1 MHPNVKKLL
10 DLQSVDQEIAV
21 LRRDADSLPAEE
33 AKRRRRLD
41 DVQRVATERRQRATQ
56 ADLNMRALD
65 TAIRQGDDEIKKLTE
80 RLSSVRNNAEYQAT
94 LFQIESVKKDRDQT
108 QEECLKIVET
118 LEAQKAEAEEAEK
131 VLAAEQKVFEEFTV
145 EAEKVRVSTEENVRG
160 VEERRVGVAE
170 ACPPDLLTEYERLF
184 GTRQNMAVCA
194 VEGSFCQGCY
204 NKVTT
209 NDRARLMGTSSI
221 VRCGSCQRVLY
232 MA

>member
-10 DLQSVDQEIAV
+10 DLQKVDQEIAV

-33 AKRRRRLD
+33 AKRQRRLD
-41 DVQRVATERRQRATQ
+41 EVNRVATERRQLATQ
-56 ADLNMRALD
+56 AEVDMRTLD

-118 LEAQKAEAEEAEK
+118 LEAQKAQADEAEK
-131 VLAAEQKVFEEFTV
+131 RLAEEQKVFDEFVV
-145 EAEKVRVSTEENVRG
+145 EAEKVRKATEESVRG
-160 VEERRVGVAE
+160 VEESRVGVAD
-170 ACPPDLLTEYERLF
+170 AVPPDLLTEYERLF
-184 GTRQNMAVCA
+184 KTRQNQAVCS

-209 NDRARLMGTSSI
+209 NDRARLMGASSI
-221 VRCGSCQRVLY
+221 VRCGSCQRILY
-232 MA
+232 MD

>member
-33 AKRRRRLD
+33 ARRQRRLD
-41 DVQRVATERRQRATQ
+41 EVQRVSTERRQLATQ
-56 ADLNMRALD
+56 AEINMRALD

-108 QEECLKIVET
+108 QEECLTIVET
-118 LEAQKAEAEEAEK
+118 LEAKKAEADEAEQL
-131 VLAAEQKVFEEFTV
+131 LANEQKVFEEFTV
-145 EAEKVRVSTEENVRG
+145 EAEKLRKATEENVRG
-160 VEERRVGVAE
+160 VEERRVGVAD
-170 ACPPDLLTEYERLF
+170 AVPPDLLTEYERLF
-184 GTRQNMAVCA
+184 KTRQNQAVCA

-209 NDRARLMGTSSI
+209 NDRARLMGASAI
-221 VRCGSCQRVLY
+221 VRCGSCQRILY
-232 MA
+232 MD